1 LYLCSIW
8 CWESGGLEM
17 LWLWM
22 SLVCLAATFLAS
34 LYFSFFRLLLKFS
47 SSISRGRFAGKLT
60 VVAMNAIV
68 SFTSFASY
76 VYLLSNSRVFYSID
90 PALYLSMLFTATFTA
105 IFSDTNLLYLLLSE
119 HVDRFFEKL
128 WNGWRRAIWCL
139 SIVHYV
145 T

>member
-1 LYLCSIW
+1 
-8 CWESGGLEM
+8 M

-105 IFSDTNLLYLLLSE
+105 IFSNTNLLYLLLSE

-128 WNGWRRAIWCL
+128 WNGWRRAI
-139 SIVHYV
+139 
-145 T
+145 